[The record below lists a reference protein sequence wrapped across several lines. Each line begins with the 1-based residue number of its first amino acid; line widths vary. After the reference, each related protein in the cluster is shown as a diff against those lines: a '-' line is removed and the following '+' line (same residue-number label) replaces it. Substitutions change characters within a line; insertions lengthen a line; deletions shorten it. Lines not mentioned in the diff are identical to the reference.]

1 VPESLILRKVA
12 VAVNEVRS
20 VITAL
25 RVLDAVAASQPVG
38 VTQLARL
45 LELPK
50 SSVQRTLQTLHS
62 AGWIHPTG
70 VEMTRWSLTQ
80 HMLRIAQRSAGELN
94 LRNVAVPV
102 MEELR
107 AATQET
113 VHLAVPD
120 QDSIIVIERLDS
132 PQAVRTF
139 IPLGMAAPMAASA
152 NGKAILAKMSRED
165 VHAFVQRGLAA
176 YTPSTVT
183 DAEELLSQLEEV
195 RRHGYATNNEEWRSG
210 VSAVAAAISTKGGGP
225 IAGISVSTPAQRMS
239 RKLQG
244 QYGALVKDAAQ
255 RIGATL
261 DGARTTPTDL

>member
-1 VPESLILRKVA
+1 VP
-12 VAVNEVRS
+12 VNEVRS
-20 VITAL
+20 VMNAL
-25 RVLDAVAASQPVG
+25 RVLDEIAGNQPVG

-50 SSVQRTLQTLHS
+50 SSVQRTLQTLHA

-80 HMLRIAQRSAGELN
+80 HMLRMAQRGAGELN

-107 AATQET
+107 SATQET

-120 QDSIIVIERLDS
+120 HDSVIVIERLDS

-152 NGKAILAKMSRED
+152 NGKAILAKMSRDE
-165 VHAFVQRGLAA
+165 VQAFLQRGLAA
-176 YTPSTVT
+176 YTAATVT
-183 DAEELLSQLEEV
+183 DEEELLTQLEAV

-210 VSAVAAAISTKGGGP
+210 VSAVAAAISTKGGGA

-239 RKLQG
+239 RKLQAH
-244 QYGALVKDAAQ
+244 YGALVKDAAQ
-255 RIGATL
+255 RISMTL
-261 DGARTTPTDL
+261 DGARTAPADL